1 MAELLDV
8 AKIWKQK
15 SAQAIYPGFP
25 YPQYNKTGSSKAF
38 KTGNLLRKFV
48 QANGDNRM
56 IETKMR
62 SSQFVSYELEL
73 DISPTEAPYGKFVHN
88 GTVKMEARP
97 YAKIGFG
104 QKEVQDKIDE
114 FLSGLAGA
122 ELQKY
127 KDILQNTLS
136 NLK

>member
-25 YPQYNKTGSSKAF
+25 YPQYNKTRSSKAF

-48 QANGDNRM
+48 QANSDNRM

-73 DISPTEAPYGKFVHN
+73 DIAPTGAEYGKFVHN
-88 GTVKMEARP
+88 GTIKMEARP
-97 YAKIGFG
+97 YAKIGFEK
-104 QKEVQDKIDE
+104 KEVQDKIDD
-114 FLSGLAGA
+114 FLSGLVGA

-127 KDILQNTLS
+127 KDILKNTLS